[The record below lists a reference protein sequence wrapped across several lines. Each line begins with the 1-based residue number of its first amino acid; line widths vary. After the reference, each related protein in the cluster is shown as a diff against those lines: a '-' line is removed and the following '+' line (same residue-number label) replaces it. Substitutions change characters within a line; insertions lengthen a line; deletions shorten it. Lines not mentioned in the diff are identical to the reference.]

1 MVFVR
6 TRSGRY
12 LALRHIVGFAVEE
25 HQMEIEGKRT
35 RVFHVIAYLPPP
47 LNPAI
52 LSIFLDEDKAQSEL
66 ESFVGNLIK
75 MERGMVGMTT
85 DI

>member
-12 LALRHIVGFAVEE
+12 LGLRHIVGFAVEE
-25 HQMEIEGKRT
+25 HHTEMEGKRT
-35 RVFHVIAYLPPP
+35 RIFHVIAYLPPP

-52 LSIFLDEDKAQSEL
+52 LSIFHEEMKAQAEL
-66 ESFVGNLIK
+66 DSFVGRLLE
-75 MERGMVGMTT
+75 MERGVVEMPTE
-85 DI
+85 I